1 MKKLYT
7 LLLTIAMF
15 FVFTGV
21 GNAQVKNAVKINIFS
36 PIVKTFS
43 GFYERALGDAVS
55 IQAGFFYTG
64 TKVEDTKFSGWGVT
78 PEFRLYP
85 GKSEDLKG
93 FYLAPFGR
101 YSSFSLSG
109 KSTDPATLE
118 EIDGKATLS
127 TFGGGLLI
135 GGQFLFGDIVTLDIF
150 IGPKYGVSDIK
161 VDAGEED
168 DFSLGSFDGFGVR
181 GGVTIGIA
189 F

>member
-1 MKKLYT
+1 MKKLC
-7 LLLTIAMF
+7 TILIAVAM
-15 FVFTGV
+15 VFAFSGV

-64 TKVEDTKFSGWGVT
+64 TKVEDTKFTGWGVT
-78 PEFRLYP
+78 PEFRFYP
-85 GKSEDLKG
+85 AKNEDLKG

-109 KSTDPATLE
+109 TSIDPATQE
-118 EIDGKATLS
+118 EIDAKATLG

-135 GGQFLFGDIVTLDIF
+135 GGQFLFGDIVTLDIY
-150 IGPKYGVSDIK
+150 IGPKYSVSDIT

-168 DFSLGSFDGFGVR
+168 DFQLGSFDGFGVR

>member
-1 MKKLYT
+1 MAL
-7 LLLTIAMF
+7 F
-15 FVFTGV
+15 FAFTSLV
-21 GNAQVKNAVKINIFS
+21 SAQKKNAFKINIFS

-43 GFYERALGDAVS
+43 GFYERSLSDGASAQL
-55 IQAGFFYTG
+55 GFFYTG
-64 TKVEDTKFSGWGVT
+64 YKIEDTKFSGYGIT
-78 PEFRLYP
+78 PEFRFYP
-85 GKSEDLKG
+85 GKKEDLAG

-109 KSTDPATLE
+109 KSTDAVTQE
-118 EIDGKATLS
+118 EIEGKATLS

-135 GGQFLFGDIVTLDIF
+135 GGQFLFGDVVTLDIY
-150 IGPKYGVSDIK
+150 IGPKYSASDIK
-161 VDAGEED
+161 VDAGEEN